1 MANFETTDGLT
12 LFYQDSGGSGLPILC
27 LSGLTRNSADF
38 SYLDGQLPGVRL
50 IKMDYRGRGKS
61 DWAKDFTTYSILRE
75 TQDALEL
82 MDHLGIEC
90 FALLG
95 TSRGGLIAMTMG
107 AMAMQRLIG
116 VGFNDIGPE
125 LEIGGLTAI
134 MGYLGRAPIWKTYA
148 EAAAARPSV
157 MAGFANVPDSRW
169 REEVEK
175 LHHQTPMGLINTYDP
190 KLRDAVEAASLQDVP
205 DLWPFFAAF
214 SHMPVALLRGA
225 NSDLLSAEVFEKMQ
239 QTLPQAHAATVADR
253 GHIPFLDEPEALETL
268 KAWVKE
274 MTDD

>member
-12 LFYQDSGGSGLPILC
+12 LFYQDSGGSGLPMLC

-38 SYLDGQLPGVRL
+38 SYIDGQLPGVRL

-125 LEIGGLTAI
+125 L
-134 MGYLGRAPIWKTYA
+134 
-148 EAAAARPSV
+148 
-157 MAGFANVPDSRW
+157 
-169 REEVEK
+169 
-175 LHHQTPMGLINTYDP
+175 
-190 KLRDAVEAASLQDVP
+190 
-205 DLWPFFAAF
+205 
-214 SHMPVALLRGA
+214 
-225 NSDLLSAEVFEKMQ
+225 
-239 QTLPQAHAATVADR
+239 
-253 GHIPFLDEPEALETL
+253 
-268 KAWVKE
+268 
-274 MTDD
+274 